1 MLCACSLCT
10 EKSRE
15 RDTHQIY
22 ILFFCGCAR
31 ARACVCVC
39 ERRSLMLLLAAQ
51 IPCNKLNGTRC
62 DETKHYTLSTLCIER
77 VCVCVCTFYFITWFT
92 PNTNF
97 RRALLLYVQC
107 VRCATP
113 RARSYI
119 RGERTNFHPT
129 PHTHTHTHTH
139 IHKRPECVFFA
150 IAPARSP
157 QARTYFTYC
166 FIFVRLPHTFAAQTR
181 SAPLDLRD
189 LI

>member
-10 EKSRE
+10 EQRE
-15 RDTHQIY
+15 IYTKY

-31 ARACVCVC
+31 CARG
-39 ERRSLMLLLAAQ
+39 SLSLVLLLAAQ

-77 VCVCVCTFYFITWFT
+77 VCVYFLFYNVVY
-92 PNTNF
+92 PKHKLSS
-97 RRALLLYVQC
+97 RALLLYVC
-107 VRCATP
+107 SVCYGCATP

-119 RGERTNFHPT
+119 RAEPTHTNFHPT
-129 PHTHTHTHTH
+129 PHTSTH
-139 IHKRPECVFFA
+139 CVFFA
-150 IAPARSP
+150 IAPALSL
-157 QARTYFTYC
+157 TTGVH
-166 FIFVRLPHTFAAQTR
+166 IFYLLFYICPLATHVRGPNTR

>member
-1 MLCACSLCT
+1 MLCACSLRT
-10 EKSRE
+10 EQSRE
-15 RDTHQIY
+15 RYTPKY

-31 ARACVCVC
+31 ASVY

-77 VCVCVCTFYFITWFT
+77 VCVCTFYFITWFT

-119 RGERTNFHPT
+119 RAERTNT
-129 PHTHTHTHTH
+129 QLSSYAAHTHTLTYTTD
-139 IHKRPECVFFA
+139 RECVFFA

-157 QARTYFTYC
+157 QACTYFTYC
-166 FIFVRLPHTFAAQTR
+166 FIFVRLPHTFAAQT
-181 SAPLDLRD
+181 
-189 LI
+189 